1 MQPQQ
6 DQNEMR
12 RMQQDAVRRVQEMQN
27 RARQAVDPSRI
38 GKDSG
43 SGQASPANRENQP
56 PHSSQETP
64 VPASQL
70 QGKGMSGILDTLMQD
85 SERTLI
91 LVLILLLSSEK
102 ADMELLLA
110 LMYLII

>member
-1 MQPQQ
+1 MPQGQ
-6 DQNEMR
+6 DEMH

-27 RARQAVDPSRI
+27 RARQAVDHSRQ
-38 GKDSG
+38 G
-43 SGQASPANRENQP
+43 ASDQGAKEQSVAAAP
-56 PHSSQETP
+56 PKP
-64 VPASQL
+64 
-70 QGKGMSGILDTLMQD
+70 QGAQGIAPLDALMQD

-91 LVLILLLSSEK
+91 LILILLLSSEK

>member
-1 MQPQQ
+1 MPQGQ
-6 DQNEMR
+6 DEMH

-27 RARQAVDPSRI
+27 RARQAVDHSRQ
-38 GKDSG
+38 G
-43 SGQASPANRENQP
+43 ASDQGAKQERGTSRQEQSVAAAP
-56 PHSSQETP
+56 PKP
-64 VPASQL
+64 
-70 QGKGMSGILDTLMQD
+70 QGAQGIAPLDALMQN

-91 LVLILLLSSEK
+91 LILILLLSSEK

>member
-1 MQPQQ
+1 MPQGQ
-6 DQNEMR
+6 DEMH

-27 RARQAVDPSRI
+27 RARQAVDHSRQEQ
-38 GKDSG
+38 SV
-43 SGQASPANRENQP
+43 AAAP
-56 PHSSQETP
+56 PKP
-64 VPASQL
+64 
-70 QGKGMSGILDTLMQD
+70 QGAQGIAPLDALMQD

-91 LVLILLLSSEK
+91 LILILLLSSEK